1 MEYTRIEFI
10 LLLAIVVV
18 IFLDRFFNN
27 TLRNSSYGEG
37 KFLIGIQKTKK
48 IKIKAFIYIT
58 TTILFIIAFFV
69 PKSFNLDLIKFTRF
83 SSIEI
88 LFWFLL
94 HLLVIYYCYSLIRDE
109 FILKKV
115 IAKEILFFFILIT
128 TSIVAYLGTT
138 FLSENYEIILGE
150 SAVEKVSMKRISLRG
165 NPKYYK
171 LAEALPKCALLDDI
185 NNPIILKYEN
195 ARFNNYYGKIN
206 RAANYNILNV
216 NNTASA
222 CDYFRYTF
230 NYYNK
235 YTFGWGNHPYNQLFS
250 FFWEINLS
258 KSIKESIT
266 GIILYVGILFRGLL
280 FFLYGIFRI
289 NKWAINTLKD

>member
-48 IKIKAFIYIT
+48 IKIKASIYIT

-185 NNPIILKYEN
+185 NNPIILKFEN
-195 ARFNNYYGKIN
+195 AKFNNYYGKIN
-206 RAANYNILNV
+206 RVANYNILNV
-216 NNTASA
+216 NAAFSCFN
-222 CDYFRYTF
+222 YRYTF

-235 YTFGWGNHPYNQLFS
+235 YTYGWGSHPYNQLFS

-258 KSIKESIT
+258 KSIIESIT